1 MKNAVLVTMVSI
13 VINHVMGAYP
23 ILVIGNLVFAQIHLD
38 VNLEGCL
45 MGRMNVWSVI
55 QVYIYARDMVPF
67 FFIKVI
73 RYQKRNKKVGKSYR
87 NNHRE
92 YGIRISRIFV
102 HNFHY
107 YIDQDRNSFS
117 C

>member
-1 MKNAVLVTMVSI
+1 MVSI

-73 RYQKRNKKVGKSYR
+73 GYQKRNQKVGKSYR

>member
-1 MKNAVLVTMVSI
+1 MVSI

-23 ILVIGNLVFAQIHLD
+23 IIVIGNLVFAQIHLD

-45 MGRMNVWSVI
+45 MGRMHVWSVI
-55 QVYIYARDMVPF
+55 QVYARDMVPF
-67 FFIKVI
+67 FFIKII

-87 NNHRE
+87 NNHRG
-92 YGIRISRIFV
+92 YGIRIYRIFV
-102 HNFHY
+102 HNFHHY
-107 YIDQDRNSFS
+107 MDQDRKSFS